1 MARYPRRSANQAAS
15 PEAVSELTAA
25 DSRQPFSFAITRSVK
40 DMAGEDLK
48 AYARK
53 VGISERDVTG
63 LSESRLRQNCMVMAH
78 ENLENI

>member
-1 MARYPRRSANQAAS
+1 M
-15 PEAVSELTAA
+15 
-25 DSRQPFSFAITRSVK
+25 TRSVK

-63 LSESRLRQNCMVMAH
+63 LSESRLRQNCLVMAH